1 MAEDILYETDGPVRL
16 ITINRPERMNSLD
29 FAANDRLI
37 ECWHAF
43 ADDDAARIAV
53 ITGAGTAFCA
63 GADLKTYT
71 MDFARRPAPE
81 FRTRFTDGPGFGGIT
96 RGMEMPK
103 PVIAAVNGF
112 AISGGLELALAC
124 DLEPEL
130 AECLAGCRSMFKV
143 WVCCGCG

>member
-53 ITGAGTAFCA
+53 ITGGRHRNSAPASPTAP
-63 GADLKTYT
+63 DL
-71 MDFARRPAPE
+71 
-81 FRTRFTDGPGFGGIT
+81 
-96 RGMEMPK
+96 
-103 PVIAAVNGF
+103 AA
-112 AISGGLELALAC
+112 SLAAWKC
-124 DLEPEL
+124 PS
-130 AECLAGCRSMFKV
+130 R
-143 WVCCGCG
+143 